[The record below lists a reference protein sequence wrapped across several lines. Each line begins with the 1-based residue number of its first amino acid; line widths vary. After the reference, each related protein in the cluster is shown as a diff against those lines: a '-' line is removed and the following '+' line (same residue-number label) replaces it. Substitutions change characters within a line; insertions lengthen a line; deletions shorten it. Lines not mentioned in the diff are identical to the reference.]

1 MFRHY
6 EQVGEVRERSVIGD
20 DAREG
25 DLCLAAED
33 AEAECVANGPVEDIA
48 RHVGRPVT

>member
-1 MFRHY
+1 MFRHD
-6 EQVGEVRERSVIGD
+6 EEIREIRECRVIGD

-25 DLCLAAED
+25 DLCLAGED
-33 AEAECVANGPVEDIA
+33 TEAERVANGPVEDIA